1 MPKMSINKR
10 QLKWVQITLWCCPQL
25 PASRH
30 VFFLLIHNCAGS
42 ASCVT
47 HSFFLLLLIF
57 TKLMTS
63 WPQQHKKYGEGGG
76 RENENENN
84 VQSSEGQR
92 QGIVW
97 PLFGT
102 WVKMSLSIYLGKFF
116 KVNACL
122 STAGRA
128 VEVGRAAH
136 SPLGRSA
143 ARPLLSL
150 LLQP

>member
-1 MPKMSINKR
+1 MWGR
-10 QLKWVQITLWCCPQL
+10 GVE
-25 PASRH
+25 
-30 VFFLLIHNCAGS
+30 V
-42 ASCVT
+42 
-47 HSFFLLLLIF
+47 
-57 TKLMTS
+57 
-63 WPQQHKKYGEGGG
+63 

-122 STAGRA
+122 STAART
-128 VEVGRAAH
+128 VGR
-136 SPLGRSA
+136 A

>member
-30 VFFLLIHNCAGS
+30 AFFFINSQSCRLRKLRHTQFLFFFFLFAQNWWPHDLS
-42 ASCVT
+42 S
-47 HSFFLLLLIF
+47 
-57 TKLMTS
+57 TKKM
-63 WPQQHKKYGEGGG
+63 WGRGVEV

-122 STAGRA
+122 STAART
-128 VEVGRAAH
+128 VGR
-136 SPLGRSA
+136 A